1 MSHWMFNCKKVSRRV
16 SESMDRNLAPHHR
29 LFIRIHLLMCK
40 YCARFRKQL
49 LFLKETARFI
59 EGPPDD
65 LETSTLLS
73 SEARNRMK
81 QMLRTQSD

>member
-16 SESMDRNLAPHHR
+16 SESMDRNLAPHQR
-29 LFIRIHLLMCK
+29 LFTRIHLLMCK

-49 LFLKETARFI
+49 LFLRETARFI
-59 EGPPDD
+59 EYSPDD